1 MSAFAPL
8 RVSDGNVDKKW
19 KEREAAAA
27 TESPSSER
35 ERRRKRTRKEVAA
48 NAKAIDKELHALK
61 KKYYA
66 GGGEDSLK
74 TVPLKS
80 ISDKKTKGKFKR
92 AIELDEEAALENA
105 RRERYLM
112 EPSGALEAEKEKGE
126 ETWRFQ
132 QAEIIKHVDLNAQK
146 KAFDLQLEGS
156 GPYRSVDFSPNGQ
169 HMVFGGSGDGGH
181 VANVEW
187 NNHKLLSEIYLDE
200 KEENREA
207 PTVKCV
213 KYLHNTEF
221 FAVAQSKYTYI
232 YDKRGLEIHRLDKHR
247 DVFAMDF
254 LPKHFLLTTIGRE
267 GIVRWQDTTH
277 GEIVAEHRTKLG
289 KCSVLRRSE
298 YNAVTHLG
306 HSNGTVTLWSPN
318 QGQPLVK
325 MLCHRGR
332 LNALAIDQSGRYMAT
347 TGLDCQIKVWDL
359 RKYQELHA
367 YYAPSEVKAMD
378 ISQRGMLAITY
389 GSRVQIWNEALK
401 TKAKSPYLNHQFVNG
416 SKVYD
421 VKFCPYEDVLAVGH
435 SKGVTNILV
444 PGSGE
449 PNYDTF
455 VANPFETKNQRRE
468 MEVQKLLD
476 KLPSEMI
483 QLDPNAIGQLR
494 DVPKEVQKERREAA
508 LRAEME
514 AKMKQREKNEAKTK
528 MKGKNRASKRYRK
541 KQQNVIDD
549 KMMAKL
555 EAKKAR
561 EEGHKKRA
569 NEFGRAKPGAKAGAA
584 SDAPERPDDAPEA
597 LRRFYK

>member
-1 MSAFAPL
+1 MMDAQTPP
-8 RVSDGNVDKKW
+8 K
-19 KEREAAAA
+19 
-27 TESPSSER
+27 TSSM
-35 ERRRKRTRKEVAA
+35 RRRDAA
-48 NAKAIDKELHALK
+48 KMTTKKSSIEKELRTLK
-61 KKYYA
+61 RKYYP
-66 GGGEDSLK
+66 GDGTSLQNGEVS
-74 TVPLKS
+74 LKS
-80 ISDKKTKGKFKR
+80 IADKKTKGKFKR
-92 AIELDEEAALENA
+92 AQELDEEAALEKA
-105 RRERYLM
+105 RRERYAM
-112 EPSGALEAEKEKGE
+112 ESSGALEVEDGE

-132 QAEIIKHVDLNAQK
+132 QAAIIEHVDMNAQK
-146 KAFDLQLEGS
+146 KAFDLELEGS
-156 GPYRSVDFSPNGQ
+156 GPYRSIDFSPNGQ
-169 HMVFGGSGDGGH
+169 HLVFGGSGDGGH

-187 NNHKLLSEIYLDE
+187 NKHKLLSEIYLDE
-200 KEENREA
+200 KEENNEV
-207 PTVKCV
+207 PVVKCV

-221 FAVAQSKYTYI
+221 FAVAQSKYAYI

-267 GIVRWQDTTH
+267 GIVRWQDTSH

-289 KCSVLRRSE
+289 KCDVLRRSE
-298 YNAVTHLG
+298 YNGVTHLG

-318 QGQPLVK
+318 QGQALVK

-332 LNALAIDQSGRYMAT
+332 VNALAIDQSGRYMAT
-347 TGLDCQIKVWDL
+347 TGLDCQIKIWDL
-359 RKYQELHA
+359 RKYKELHA
-367 YYAPSEVKAMD
+367 YYAPTEVKTMD
-378 ISQRGMLAITY
+378 ISQKGMLAISY
-389 GSRVQIWNEALK
+389 GSRVQIWNDALK
-401 TKAKSPYLNHQFVNG
+401 TKAKSPYLNHQFING
-416 SKVYD
+416 SKVFD

-468 MEVQKLLD
+468 MEIAKLLD
-476 KLPSEMI
+476 KLPAEMI

-549 KMMAKL
+549 KMMAKM

-561 EEGHKKRA
+561 EEGYKKRA
-569 NEFGRAKPGAKAGAA
+569 NEEGRGRPGVKAGAA
-584 SDAPERPDDAPEA
+584 SDAPVKPDDAPQA
-597 LRRFYK
+597 LSRFYK